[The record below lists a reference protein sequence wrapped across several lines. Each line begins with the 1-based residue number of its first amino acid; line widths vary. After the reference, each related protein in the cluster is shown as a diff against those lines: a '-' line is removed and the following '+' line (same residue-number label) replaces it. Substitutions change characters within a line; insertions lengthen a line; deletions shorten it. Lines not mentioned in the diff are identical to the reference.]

1 MPNQG
6 LGAAPGSQPSNAT
19 PIHETRPRVI
29 VLDDDMVVRRVLAR
43 LLRDRYDVVV
53 EADPES
59 VLTRFRQGES
69 ADAIL
74 CDVIMP
80 GLSGMDFHRRLAEI
94 QPRLL
99 SRCIFMTGG
108 AVSDQMQSFLESLP
122 PERIREKPFNPPR
135 LFVLLE
141 ELVSHLRTA

>member
-1 MPNQG
+1 MPERSLTSTESGKGGVTAQ
-6 LGAAPGSQPSNAT
+6 
-19 PIHETRPRVI
+19 ETRPRVV

-43 LLRDRYDVVV
+43 LLRDRYDVIV

-59 VLTRFRQGES
+59 VLTRLRLGEGV
-69 ADAIL
+69 DAIL

-80 GLSGMDFHRRLAEI
+80 GLSGMDFYRRLADVA
-94 QPRLL
+94 PRLL

-122 PERIREKPFNPPR
+122 AERILEKPFHPPR
-135 LFVLLE
+135 LFLLLE
-141 ELVSHLRTA
+141 ELVREAHAT